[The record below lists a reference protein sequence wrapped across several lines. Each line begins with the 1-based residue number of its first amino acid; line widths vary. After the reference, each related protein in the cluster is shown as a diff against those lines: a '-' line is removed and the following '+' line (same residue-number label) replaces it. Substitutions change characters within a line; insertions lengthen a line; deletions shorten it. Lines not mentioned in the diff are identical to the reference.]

1 MSLLFTICA
10 LHFVAQLSPGPDVL
24 LIAKSAASTTRAN
37 TLKIIAGISVGI
49 VVWVVLTL
57 LGFTVLVEQF
67 SWIQQVL
74 MAVGGFFLAKMGWA
88 MFSGGLKS
96 LNQTANLEDGQ
107 ALSQQK
113 TENYFLLG
121 LFTNLA
127 NPKTLIYFS
136 SVFSLALSSSASS
149 NLKAQLAVIIPIQ
162 TFIVFSLFMMIMSL
176 PKIKALYQR
185 SGSYIDLVSG
195 ALFLIFAIWLWS
207 TQLECSIFNSCKH
220 IAVSKAIAK
229 Y

>member
-67 SWIQQVL
+67 PWIQQVL

-88 MFSGGLKS
+88 MLSGGLKS
-96 LNQTANLEDGQ
+96 LNQIANLEDGQ
-107 ALSQQK
+107 ALSQQN

-185 SGSYIDLVSG
+185 SGSYIDVVSG
-195 ALFLIFAIWLWS
+195 ALFLIFAIWLWFDA
-207 TQLECSIFNSCKH
+207 IRMFNLQ
-220 IAVSKAIAK
+220 
-229 Y
+229 

>member
-37 TLKIIAGISVGI
+37 TLKIIVGISVGI

-67 SWIQQVL
+67 PWIQQVL

-149 NLKAQLAVIIPIQ
+149 NLKAQLAVTIPIQ

-185 SGSYIDLVSG
+185 SGSYIDVVSG
-195 ALFLIFAIWLWS
+195 ALFLIFAIWLWFDA
-207 TQLECSIFNSCKH
+207 IRMFNLQ
-220 IAVSKAIAK
+220 
-229 Y
+229 

>member
-67 SWIQQVL
+67 PWIQQVL

-107 ALSQQK
+107 ALSQQN

-185 SGSYIDLVSG
+185 SGSYIDVVSG
-195 ALFLIFAIWLWS
+195 ALFLIFAIWLWFDA
-207 TQLECSIFNSCKH
+207 IRMFNL
-220 IAVSKAIAK
+220 
-229 Y
+229 

>member
-67 SWIQQVL
+67 PWIQQVL

-107 ALSQQK
+107 ALSQQN

-195 ALFLIFAIWLWS
+195 ALFLIFAIWLWFDA
-207 TQLECSIFNSCKH
+207 IRMFNL
-220 IAVSKAIAK
+220 
-229 Y
+229 